1 MNKKITWV
9 ASNARRWA
17 KLGRLSILNKPEV
30 AVKRFQAAA
39 AAGGSHKTES
49 HSNFQVAL
57 VSGFMGKTLSANKKS
72 NKPPTTNK
80 QQEKD
85 EHTQWHHG
93 DALSTRASGKCRI
106 LEPCAWACA
115 CARPAVNGNS
125 CQASRTNGSR
135 TERSW
140 TMGYINKC
148 CQKVQFLNQSTN
160 SDKR

>member
-39 AAGGSHKTES
+39 AGGGSHKTES

-72 NKPPTTNK
+72 NKQPTTNN
-80 QQEKD
+80 QQEQDK
-85 EHTQWHHG
+85 HTQWHHG

-106 LEPCAWACA
+106 LEPGVPGPVPV
-115 CARPAVNGNS
+115 PAQLLMATVVRHHV
-125 CQASRTNGSR
+125 RTAAGPNVA
-135 TERSW
+135 ERW
-140 TMGYINKC
+140 DT
-148 CQKVQFLNQSTN
+148 
-160 SDKR
+160 